1 MKTIIKTLL
10 AKLLDRLGGSAP
22 VAPVAESKPALKISA
37 MALAASGTKP
47 EPEAPQAQFQRY
59 EPPAGVL
66 PSGMAMDAAMAMDA
80 TPYDVVNGMYAGAGP
95 FKGFPYL
102 ARLAQQPEYR
112 KIVETIARQMTRKW
126 IKVKAKGE
134 VDKSARVSA
143 IEDAL
148 DAFKVRDVFRRAA
161 ELDGFFGRGQIY
173 IDVMMPG
180 GALAQDDPAELALPL
195 LLKPEKITKGG
206 LAGFRVVEPVW
217 TYPSMYDATNPLAAD
232 FYKPKSWYVMGKT
245 VHASRLLLF
254 VSRPLPN
261 LLQPAYNFSGLS
273 MSQLV
278 EPAVLNWLRTRDSVS
293 DLVHAFSVSGIK
305 TNMASVL
312 AGGGGDDLMA
322 RAQLFNNFRDN
333 KGLFALDKDT
343 EEFFQ
348 FNVPLGGLDH
358 LQAQAQEQTASTPGI
373 PLIYLLGTTPSGL
386 NATSEGEIK
395 VFHETIRA
403 EQETLFRAPLNIVF
417 EVLQLHLFGAIDPDI
432 GFEFEAL
439 DEMDPM
445 QQAQIR
451 KTDADTDAVLV
462 GAGVISPDESRG
474 RMAGDESS
482 PYHGLEENAELGN
495 QDDEAPAQDEAIA
508 FDGEHWITVSGARVM
523 IDEHGKVIGG
533 AGGKLDGKTL
543 NPKTKSANR
552 INEKTSQFSSPDFR
566 PHEPAAK
573 TRPVEHIKADIAA
586 VEREYK
592 EREKGVKA
600 AARNDQVHNEGGGGY
615 SHSEALSEKS
625 FNQYREKILPL
636 KEELFA
642 ATWTPEVTKERR
654 AKMNSEI
661 VKTKSYGDLAKLQA
675 RLGYTVSEIKEAM
688 KMHGIT

>member
-1 MKTIIKTLL
+1 MKIILKTLL
-10 AKLLDRLGGSAP
+10 AKLLDRLGSDAP
-22 VAPVAESKPALKISA
+22 VVPEKKAPLKISA
-37 MALAASGTKP
+37 MALAASGAKP
-47 EPEAPQAQFQRY
+47 ESDAPQVRFERY

-66 PSGMAMDAAMAMDA
+66 PTGLAMDAAMAMDS
-80 TPYDVVNGMYAGAGP
+80 TPYDVVNGMYAGAGH

-102 ARLAQQPEYR
+102 AQLAQQPEYR

-126 IKVKAKGE
+126 IKVKAKGDA
-134 VDKSARVSA
+134 DKSARVSA

-148 DAFKVRDVFRRAA
+148 DEFKVQDAFRRAA

-173 IDVMMPG
+173 IDIKTPG

-195 LLKPEKITKGG
+195 LRKPEKITKGS

-232 FYKPKSWYVMGKT
+232 FYKPGSWYVMGKT

-261 LLQPAYNFSGLS
+261 MLQPAYNFSGLS

-312 AGGGGDDLMA
+312 SGGGGDDLMA

-417 EVLQLHLFGAIDPDI
+417 EVLQLHLFGEIDPDI
-432 GFEFEAL
+432 GFEFEPL
-439 DEMDPM
+439 DEMDPL

-451 KTDADTDAVLV
+451 KSDADTDAVLV
-462 GAGVISPDESRG
+462 GLGAISADEARG

-482 PYHGLEENAELGN
+482 PYHGLEENEELG
-495 QDDEAPAQDEAIA
+495 DEA
-508 FDGEHWITVSGARVM
+508 DGA
-523 IDEHGKVIGG
+523 D
-533 AGGKLDGKTL
+533 
-543 NPKTKSANR
+543 
-552 INEKTSQFSSPDFR
+552 EKTDNTSPH
-566 PHEPAAK
+566 P
-573 TRPVEHIKADIAA
+573 I
-586 VEREYK
+586 
-592 EREKGVKA
+592 
-600 AARNDQVHNEGGGGY
+600 
-615 SHSEALSEKS
+615 
-625 FNQYREKILPL
+625 
-636 KEELFA
+636 
-642 ATWTPEVTKERR
+642 
-654 AKMNSEI
+654 
-661 VKTKSYGDLAKLQA
+661 
-675 RLGYTVSEIKEAM
+675 
-688 KMHGIT
+688 